1 MHCLGPRICACNN
14 PGVTQT
20 TPVSAPSRSTFLLA
34 AAAAAGV
41 LVAFIATVGAFH
53 SIEAAGKAAKLVG
66 ADNELG
72 FPASAFAMALFVAV
86 LAVAVAQLAGAD
98 LRPGIWAAFTPIALI
113 GIIFELWVIYLRA
126 VGNVGFDL
134 LAFLQLIA
142 MAVAFALIVRRMPRA
157 LGTPVLGV
165 FLVVAGVT
173 GFFAA
178 FRLTVDK
185 VGTYINPDIAPS
197 CNASVLVQCGVN
209 LKSWQGSLFGFP
221 NPVLGV
227 GGWIVVIL
235 IGILLLSGAR
245 FARWF
250 WIAFNVGMA
259 GALALVVWLISQ
271 SIFALSTLCPWC
283 MVTWAVTIP
292 TFLIVTF
299 VNGMNGR
306 FGGGQRTRSAFT
318 SLFGWLPVLTLVCYL
333 IVAVV
338 AQARLDVLSTL

>member
-20 TPVSAPSRSTFLLA
+20 TPVSAPSRSTFILA
-34 AAAAAGV
+34 AAAALGL
-41 LVAFIATVGAFH
+41 LVAFIATVSAFN

-72 FPASAFAMALFVAV
+72 LPASAFTMVLFVAV

-98 LRPGIWAAFTPIALI
+98 LRPGIWTAFTPITLI

-134 LAFLQLIA
+134 LAFLQLVA
-142 MAVAFALIVRRMPRA
+142 MAVAFAIVVRRMPRT
-157 LGTPVLGV
+157 LDTPVLGV
-165 FLVVAGVT
+165 FLVVAGVI

-185 VGTYINPDIAPS
+185 VGTYINPDVAPS
-197 CNASVLVQCGVN
+197 CNVSPLIQCGKN
-209 LKSWQGSLFGFP
+209 LAAAQGAVFGFP
-221 NPVLGV
+221 NPLLGV
-227 GGWIVVIL
+227 GGWVAVIL
-235 IGILLLSGAR
+235 VGILLLSGAR

-250 WIAFNVGMA
+250 WIAFNVGVL
-259 GALALVVWLISQ
+259 GALVLVLWLISQ
-271 SIFALSTLCPWC
+271 SIYVLLTLCPWC

-292 TFLIVTF
+292 TFLLVTLN
-299 VNGMNGR
+299 NGRNGR
-306 FGGGQRTRSAFT
+306 FGGGDRTRSVFAAVYGWVPIITLLAYVAIALIAQLQFDLL
-318 SLFGWLPVLTLVCYL
+318 SLL
-333 IVAVV
+333 
-338 AQARLDVLSTL
+338 